1 MYEPLKIAICEDTK
15 SEEEQLLS
23 ILNQITIPTECT
35 IFQCGENLL
44 KTYRP
49 QKFDLLLMDIYM
61 DGMTGVEA
69 ISKIREIDEAIPVAF
84 ITTSTDHALESYR
97 LSALKYIEKPFQIK
111 DIEDILQLAKMK
123 KENAPCL
130 TIHKNGKL
138 EKIRFSH
145 ILYLEQQRHQ
155 LNIYLQNGE
164 TVQIYEK
171 LSALLP
177 QLEEQHFFSSHKSFS
192 VNLSYIQFIDK
203 ELRCFMMQNG
213 KNVPIRRETLGKAQ
227 KALENYLFNQ
237 TRGIP

>member
-1 MYEPLKIAICEDTK
+1 
-15 SEEEQLLS
+15 
-23 ILNQITIPTECT
+23 
-35 IFQCGENLL
+35 
-44 KTYRP
+44 
-49 QKFDLLLMDIYM
+49 
-61 DGMTGVEA
+61 
-69 ISKIREIDEAIPVAF
+69 
-84 ITTSTDHALESYR
+84 
-97 LSALKYIEKPFQIK
+97 
-111 DIEDILQLAKMK
+111 MK

-171 LSALLP
+171 QSALLP